1 MGKWQVLKNKNR
13 IIYMKVLKEGMYYGE
28 EEIRNSKYRS

>member
-28 EEIRNSKYRS
+28 EKIRNSEYRS

>member
-13 IIYMKVLKEGMYYGE
+13 IIYMKVLKEGMYYDK